1 MGQYVIRVL
10 QLVIAV
16 ALLGA
21 VVVQAVLLPLLWVDM
36 EDLATGPRL
45 ALVAS
50 FFLGVVCLQVIGVCI
65 WRLLGMVR
73 RGTVFSRGAFRY
85 VDVVIGSIA
94 TGSALVLAVAVVSV
108 VLNRTTDGDV
118 VPPGIVG
125 LMCGIALVVAG
136 VALVVYVM
144 RTLLVQAVETAAR
157 AEHLRSELDEV
168 I

>member
-1 MGQYVIRVL
+1 MGRYVIRVL

-16 ALLGA
+16 ALVGS

-36 EDLATGPRL
+36 EGLATGARVT
-45 ALVAS
+45 LVAS
-50 FFLGVVCLQVIGVCI
+50 FFLGVVCLQVIAVCI
-65 WRLLGMVR
+65 LRLLGMVR
-73 RGTVFSRGAFRY
+73 RGTVFSSAAFRY
-85 VDVVIGSIA
+85 VDVVIGAIA
-94 TGSALVLAVAVVSV
+94 TGSVVVLAVAVVLA
-108 VLNRTTDGDV
+108 VLNRTTPGDEV
-118 VPPGIVG
+118 APGIVG
-125 LMCGIALVVAG
+125 LICGLALVVAG

>member
-1 MGQYVIRVL
+1 MGRYVIRTL
-10 QLVIAV
+10 QLVIAI
-16 ALLGA
+16 ALAGSL
-21 VVVQAVLLPLLWVDM
+21 VVQAVLLPLLWVDL
-36 EDLATGPRL
+36 EGLATGPRV
-45 ALVAS
+45 ALIAS
-50 FFLGVVCLQVIGVCI
+50 FFLGVLCLQVIAVCI
-65 WRLLGMVR
+65 WRLLTMVR
-73 RGTVFSRGAFRY
+73 RGTVFSSAAFRY
-85 VDVVIGSIA
+85 VDVVIGAIA

-108 VLNRTTDGDV
+108 VLNRTTAGDV
-118 VPPGIVG
+118 VPPGMVG